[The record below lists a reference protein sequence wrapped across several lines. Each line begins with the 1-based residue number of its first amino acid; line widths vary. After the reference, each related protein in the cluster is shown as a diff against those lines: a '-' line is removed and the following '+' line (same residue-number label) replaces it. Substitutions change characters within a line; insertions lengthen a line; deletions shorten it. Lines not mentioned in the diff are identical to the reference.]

1 MIGIV
6 GKTLL
11 LVALVATALAGYAY
25 LKRSEID
32 TQVDPWKRY
41 ARYLW
46 MLSAL
51 ASTVAF
57 GLLMYLNVTHQFQY
71 AYVYEHT
78 SVSLPL
84 DYLVAASW
92 AGQEGSFLL
101 WIVMNGFVG
110 LAVIRLAKAYE
121 GPVMAIIAMSQF
133 FLLTMVAGIDLGA
146 FVLGASP
153 FLTLVQK
160 FPTAPMIQA
169 GIVPT
174 DGQGL
179 NDLLQNYWMVI
190 HPPILFS
197 GFASMIVPF
206 AFAVTALWKKKYT
219 QWVRPALPWTLF
231 GVLALGVGIM
241 LGGYWAYITLSF
253 GGYWAWDPVEN
264 SSLVPWLVGI
274 GAVHTMIIQKR
285 SGHSQKAS
293 LFLCI
298 LAYMLVIYSTFLTRS
313 GILGDIS
320 VHSFVDLGLYNQ
332 LLVWILTIGIIGFGL
347 FIYRMKELPV
357 PEHEPELLSREFLTF
372 AGAMILMAVAAV
384 VLLGTS
390 APVIGR
396 IFRDNPSSVPLAFY
410 NKWTLPLMILVV
422 FLAGMGQ
429 LFWWNRMTIAN
440 VNKVILKPVVLS
452 LFSTSAILI
461 FSPFSKR
468 AAMMTMA
475 AESTSGSL
483 NQASLLD
490 GFSNFWS
497 TNALGILLLL
507 LTFVAFFAF
516 YGNLFVFWRV
526 VRGNLKMAGG
536 ALAHV
541 GFAVFVLGI
550 IASSGFSN
558 PIVRDTGVQI
568 GESRDNFIL
577 ALGETRVVNGYT
589 VSYTGHGTDEE
600 NKPTYELEFVDPR
613 GRSFTSSPVVYKSS
627 SDQWIQNPD
636 THTFLEK
643 DLFISVTPSIMF
655 SSGNESGGTQLNLA
669 RGDSSVVGDNAF
681 LINFVDYD
689 VDGVQAHQTDS
700 TEIAVGAV
708 LEITNLQTLETREL
722 TPVYLIM
729 QNRSVNIIPVRDEEW
744 GLTLRFTGMNVD
756 NGAITLE
763 VEGIE
768 SEPED
773 WLVVQASEKPFISFV
788 WIGFIILSFGFCLSI
803 YRRSLDVRFDVTK
816 RAKVG

>member
-1 MIGIV
+1 MIGIA
-6 GKTLL
+6 GKILL
-11 LVALVATALAGYAY
+11 LIALTGTALSGYAY

-32 TQVDPWKRY
+32 DHVDQWKRY
-41 ARYLW
+41 GRYLW
-46 MLSAL
+46 ALSAL
-51 ASTVAF
+51 ASTAAF
-57 GLLMYLNVTHQFQY
+57 GLLIFLNVTHQFQY

-101 WIVMNGFVG
+101 WIVMSGFVG

-121 GPVMAIIAMSQF
+121 GPVMAVMALSQF
-133 FLLTMVAGIDLGA
+133 FLLTMVAGLDLGA
-146 FVLGASP
+146 FTLGISP
-153 FLTLVQK
+153 FVTLIQK
-160 FPTAPMIQA
+160 FPSAPMIQA
-169 GIVPT
+169 GIIPT

-197 GFASMIVPF
+197 GFAAMMVPF
-206 AFAVTALWKKKYT
+206 AFAITALWKKRYT

-231 GVLALGVGIM
+231 GVLALGIGII

-298 LAYMLVIYSTFLTRS
+298 LAYILVIYSTFLTRS

-347 FIYRMKELPV
+347 FVYRMKELPV
-357 PEHEPELLSREFLTF
+357 PENEPELLSREFLTF

-390 APVIGR
+390 APIIGR

-410 NKWTLPLMILVV
+410 NRWTLPLMILVV
-422 FLAGMGQ
+422 FLAGIGQ
-429 LFWWNRMTIAN
+429 LFWWNRMTVAN
-440 VNKVILKPVVLS
+440 VNKVMIKPVLLS
-452 LFSTSAILI
+452 LFSTLAILI
-461 FSPFSKR
+461 FSPFSER
-468 AAMMTMA
+468 AAMMTRA
-475 AESTSGSL
+475 AASTSGSL

-490 GFSNFWS
+490 GLSSFWS

-516 YGNLFVFWRV
+516 YGNLIVFWRV

-536 ALAHV
+536 SLAHV

-577 ALGETRVVNGYT
+577 ALGETRVINGYT

-600 NKPTYELEFVDPR
+600 GKPTYELEFVDPR

-643 DLFISVTPSIMF
+643 DLFITVTPNIMF
-655 SSGNESGGTQLNLA
+655 SSGDESGGTQLNLA
-669 RGDSSVVGDNAF
+669 RGDSAVVGDNAF
-681 LINFVDYD
+681 LIKFVDYD

-722 TPVYLIM
+722 KPVYMIM

-744 GLTLRFTGMNVD
+744 GLALGFTGMNVD
-756 NGAITLE
+756 NGAITLQ

-768 SEPED
+768 SVPED
-773 WLVVQASEKPFISFV
+773 WLVVQASEKPFINFV

-803 YRRSLDVRFDVTK
+803 YRRALDVRFDVSRGP
-816 RAKVG
+816 RAG

>member
-6 GKTLL
+6 GQILL
-11 LVALVATALAGYAY
+11 LVALVATILSGCAY
-25 LKRSEID
+25 FKRSEID
-32 TQVDPWKRY
+32 TKVDSWKRY
-41 ARYLW
+41 GRYLW
-46 MLSAL
+46 MISAV

-71 AYVYEHT
+71 AYVYDHT

-110 LAVIRLAKAYE
+110 LAVIRLAKGYE
-121 GPVMAIIAMSQF
+121 GPVMAIMAMSQF

-146 FVLGASP
+146 FTVGISP
-153 FLTLVQK
+153 FVTLIQK
-160 FPTAPMIQA
+160 YPTAPMIQA
-169 GIVPT
+169 GIIPT

-197 GFASMIVPF
+197 GFASMMVPF
-206 AFAVTALWKKKYT
+206 AFAITALWKKRYT
-219 QWVRPALPWTLF
+219 QWVLPALPWTLF
-231 GVLALGVGIM
+231 GVLALGVGIIM
-241 LGGYWAYITLSF
+241 GGYWAYLTLSF

-298 LAYMLVIYSTFLTRS
+298 MAYILVIYSTFLTRS

-332 LLVWILTIGIIGFGL
+332 LLIWILTIGIIGFGL
-347 FIYRMKELPV
+347 FIYRIKELPV
-357 PEHEPELLSREFLTF
+357 PENEPEMLSREFLTF

-390 APVIGR
+390 APIIGR

-410 NKWTLPLMILVV
+410 NRWTLPLMILVV
-422 FLAGMGQ
+422 FLAGIGQ

-440 VNKVILKPVVLS
+440 VNKVMIKPVVLS
-452 LFSTSAILI
+452 FISTLAVLI
-461 FSPFSKR
+461 FSPFSER
-468 AAMMTMA
+468 AAVMSTA
-475 AESTSGSL
+475 AVNTANSL

-490 GFSNFWS
+490 GFSSFWN
-497 TNALGILLLL
+497 TNALGVLLLL
-507 LTFVAFFAF
+507 LTFAAFFAF
-516 YGNLFVFWRV
+516 FGNFIVFWRV

-536 ALAHV
+536 SLSHV
-541 GFAVFVLGI
+541 GFAIFVLGI

-558 PIVRDTGVQI
+558 PIVRNTGVQI

-577 ALGETRVVNGYT
+577 ALGETRILNGYT
-589 VSYTGHGTDEE
+589 VTYTGHGTDEE
-600 NKPTYELEFVDPR
+600 NKPTYELEFEDPR
-613 GRSFTSSPVVYKSS
+613 GRSFTASPVVYKSS
-627 SDQWIQNPD
+627 KDQWIQNPD
-636 THTFLEK
+636 THVFPEK
-643 DLFISVTPSIMF
+643 DLFITVTPNIMF
-655 SSGNESGGTQLNLA
+655 SSGDELDGTQLNLA
-669 RGDSSVVGDNAF
+669 RGDSSIIGDNAF
-681 LINFVDYD
+681 LIKFLDYD
-689 VDGVQAHQTDS
+689 VDGVKSHQTDS

-708 LEITNLQTLETREL
+708 LEITNLQTSETRQL
-722 TPVYLIM
+722 TPVYMIM
-729 QNRSVNIIPVRDEEW
+729 LDRSVNIIPVRDEEW
-744 GLTLRFTGMNVD
+744 GISLGFTAMNVD
-756 NGAITLE
+756 NGAITLQI
-763 VEGIE
+763 EGVDSI
-768 SEPED
+768 PED
-773 WLVVQASEKPFISFV
+773 WLVVQATEKPFISFV

-803 YRRSLDVRFDVTK
+803 YRRSIDVRFEVT
-816 RAKVG
+816 RGNKVG